1 MICLMCRSGETK
13 PGTVTHTFHKGA
25 TIVIVKD
32 IPAQV
37 CGQCGEPYFDGEV
50 AQVIEDL
57 VNDAVRKGA
66 EVEILRYVA

>member
-1 MICLMCRSGETK
+1 MICLMCKTGETK
-13 PGTVTHTFHKGA
+13 PGMVTHSFQKGA

-37 CGQCGEPYFDGEV
+37 CGQCGEPYFDGDV
-50 AQVIEDL
+50 AKVIENL

-66 EVEILRYVA
+66 EVEILRYAA